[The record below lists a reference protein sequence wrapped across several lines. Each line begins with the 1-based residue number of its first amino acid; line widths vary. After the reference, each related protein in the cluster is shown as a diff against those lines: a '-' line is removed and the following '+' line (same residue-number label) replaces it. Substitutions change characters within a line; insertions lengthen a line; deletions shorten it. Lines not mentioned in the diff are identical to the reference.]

1 MKTLA
6 KEHNSLVAN
15 KAGDGTW
22 SINHA
27 SMQGGWRLLSA
38 TGAFVS
44 ETYFDLSGMSQR
56 EKTLFFEGA
65 TVQCPTLPVIAQGAP
80 GDNIAICDIM
90 SSSPISDIDL
100 TLFNVFGNSQVQG
113 SINFESTIYA
123 RVEQFAV
130 DVNNAT
136 FGSMLLANSAQLGS
150 LGPTASDRIYSYRVL
165 MVFGTLQGNRLDST
179 FARHLLQANAKSEEE
194 YEYLMRMMR
203 SYELQ
208 QSYDED

>member
-1 MKTLA
+1 VKTLA

-15 KAGDGTW
+15 KAADGTW

-27 SMQGGWRLLSA
+27 SMQGGWRLLSPA
-38 TGAFVS
+38 GAFVS

-65 TVQCPTLPVIAQGAP
+65 TVQCPTLPVIASGAP

-90 SSSPISDIDL
+90 SSSPISDLDL

-130 DVNNAT
+130 DANNAT
-136 FGSMLLANSAQLGS
+136 FGSMILANSAQLGS

-165 MVFGTLQGNRLDST
+165 MVFGTLVGNRLDST

>member
-1 MKTLA
+1 VKTLA

-22 SINHA
+22 SINDA
-27 SMQGGWRLLSA
+27 SMQGGWRLLSSA
-38 TGAFVS
+38 GAFVS

-65 TVQCPTLPVIAQGAP
+65 TVQCPTLPLIALGAP

-90 SSSPISDIDL
+90 SSSPISDLDL

-123 RVEQFAV
+123 RVEQFVV
-130 DVNNAT
+130 DLDNAT
-136 FGSMLLANSAQLGS
+136 FGSMVRANSAQLGS

-165 MVFGTLQGNRLDST
+165 MVVGTLTGNRLDST
-179 FARHLLQANAKSEEE
+179 FARHLLQTTAKSEEE
-194 YEYLMRMMR
+194 YEYLMRLMR